1 MSEDLRAKAG
11 LVYNIVES
19 VVLAMSVGL
28 MVWMANVVIT
38 HGQTLATHGT
48 LLSVLMSKQD
58 KIETKGSDQL
68 QSHVVMDDGRVD
80 VINKRLEKL
89 EAAVLVLQQT
99 PGELKSIG
107 VELRNIRDSQQRL
120 EKLFDEHLKDKKL

>member
-1 MSEDLRAKAG
+1 
-11 LVYNIVES
+11 
-19 VVLAMSVGL
+19 MSVGL
-28 MVWMANVVIT
+28 MVWMANVVIM
-38 HGQTLATHGT
+38 HGQTLATHGALIT
-48 LLSVLMSKQD
+48 VNTGRLE
-58 KIETKGSDQL
+58 KIESKGSDQL

-89 EAAVLVLQQT
+89 ENAVLVLQQT